1 MTTTMPTGA
10 DGQQPDIPQSV
21 FITGA
26 GGFIGRAIMAR
37 YKALGCDVRGMDL
50 QPGPAANIVA
60 GDITDPSG
68 WADHAKGCDLFIHTA
83 AIVSLAAQW
92 PAYRKVTVECTRKA
106 VEVAIVGGAK
116 RFVHFSSIAA
126 MGYDYPDGADETWP
140 VTIGSDYLYGVA
152 KGASEHIVLAAQAA
166 GEIDVT
172 VIRPGDVYGPG
183 SRAWLIEPLKM
194 ARSGQLVLPD
204 NGQGVFTPVYIED
217 LLDGIMLAAGLEAGR
232 GQIFILWG
240 GEAVSCKD
248 FFSYHWHWA
257 GRKGSPRSLPLKAA
271 LALTKGVWKLNLML
285 KRNDEVTPDTMLMFS
300 RKGGFSIDKAKR
312 LLGYQPKV
320 NFAEGMRQS
329 ELWLKACGE
338 LNGSEQERMA

>member
-1 MTTTMPTGA
+1 MTTTMPTGSN
-10 DGQQPDIPQSV
+10 GQQPAVPTSV
-21 FITGA
+21 FVTGA

-37 YKALGCDVRGMDL
+37 YQALGCDVRGMDL
-50 QPGPAANIVA
+50 NADESANIVA
-60 GDITDPSG
+60 GDITNPSG
-68 WADHAKGCDLFIHTA
+68 WAEHAKGCELFIHTA

-92 PAYRKVTVECTRKA
+92 PAYRKVTVEGTRQAIDVA
-106 VEVAIVGGAK
+106 VAAGAK

-126 MGYDYPDGADETWP
+126 MGYDYPDGADETCP
-140 VTIGSDYLYGVA
+140 VVIGNEYLYGVA
-152 KGASEHIVLAAQAA
+152 KGASEHVALAAHAA

-172 VIRPGDVYGPG
+172 IIRPGDVYGPG

-217 LLDGIMLAAGLEAGR
+217 LLDGIMLAAGLEEGR

-240 GEAVSCKD
+240 GEAVSCKE
-248 FFSYHWHWA
+248 FFSHHWHWA
-257 GRKGSPRSLPLKAA
+257 GRKGAPHSLPLKAA
-271 LALTKGVWKLNLML
+271 LALTTGIWKVNQML
-285 KRNDEVTPDTMLMFS
+285 KRHDEVTPDTMLMFS
-300 RKGGFSIDKAKR
+300 RKGAYSIEKAQR

-329 ELWLKACGE
+329 ELWLRACGE
-338 LNGSEQERMA
+338 LEGKA

>member
-50 QPGPAANIVA
+50 QPDPAANIVA

-338 LNGSEQERMA
+338 LSGSEQERMA

>member
-1 MTTTMPTGA
+1 MTITMPTGT
-10 DGQQPDIPQSV
+10 DGQTPERPTSV

-50 QPGPAANIVA
+50 HPDADANIVA

-68 WADHAKGCDLFIHTA
+68 WADHARGCDLFIHTA

-92 PAYRKVTVECTRKA
+92 LAYRKVTVEGTRQA
-106 VEVAIVGGAK
+106 IDVAIAGGAR
-116 RFVHFSSIAA
+116 RFVHVSSIAA
-126 MGYDYPDGADETWP
+126 LGYDYPDGADETWP

-152 KGASEHIVLAAQAA
+152 KGASEHVALAAHAA

-183 SRAWLIEPLKM
+183 SRAWLLEPLKM
-194 ARSGQLVLPD
+194 ARAGQLVLPD

-217 LLDGIMLAAGLEAGR
+217 LLDGIMLAAGLDAGR

-248 FFSYHWHWA
+248 FFSYHWRWA
-257 GRKGSPRSLPLKAA
+257 GRQGSPHSLPLKVA

-300 RKGGFSIDKAKR
+300 RKGGLSIEKAQR

-320 NFAEGMRQS
+320 NFSEGMRQS
-329 ELWLKACGE
+329 ERWLKACGE
-338 LNGSEQERMA
+338 LKRERKA